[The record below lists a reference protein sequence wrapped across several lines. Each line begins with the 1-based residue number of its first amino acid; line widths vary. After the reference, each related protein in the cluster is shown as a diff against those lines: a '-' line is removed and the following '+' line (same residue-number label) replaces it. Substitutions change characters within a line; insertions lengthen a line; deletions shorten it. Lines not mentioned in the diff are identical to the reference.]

1 MVGQCAGESSA
12 ASESRSAVALKPLL
26 SAKEEE
32 QQEEEEEEEES
43 SRVFGTYKH
52 RFIPKAIFAFLHLLP
67 IFSFPEYN
75 IVESKN
81 AKTIIRLLGSEEFC
95 RAQIL
100 KVLDSS

>member
-1 MVGQCAGESSA
+1 MEDLLELLESLRPCEEGVGVVGQCAGESSA

-67 IFSFPEYN
+67 IFLFLN
-75 IVESKN
+75 I
-81 AKTIIRLLGSEEFC
+81 I
-95 RAQIL
+95 
-100 KVLDSS
+100 